1 MAEVTDQTSVMRQES
16 RPARRRGL
24 LLLVLAAITLGFI
37 YWVLGMGMWTKQS
50 EDFFKS
56 DKPYGAGDFRIKG
69 NEVISVKV
77 NEPEIKFKPLSAVE
91 LQNPNVKAQ
100 VTEPWM
106 GSVGELLNRSVARV
120 LRGAT
125 TGSLTETLRE
135 PAQHTAWWVSDNG
148 QEHILGTGWIDYR
161 LSQAHP
167 KAPTVGVYKMFA
179 SSDGGRTWTRRPWAE
194 NKYIGTVRF
203 LDMRRGYVLG
213 RGASIWRTVDGGEQ
227 WQRLATPTEQM
238 SSAEVIREFDVS
250 AMASDGTLWLAGF
263 TARGTT
269 AGQST
274 IFALPWI
281 EKPELMGSEAQPKS
295 QFQIPGQSVV
305 DMQVRGDKVWVLTRT
320 GAPPVLGLDSEATPH
335 NEVHLWS
342 SGRLRKIKQFP
353 DEVQAGALYVLDS
366 GTLVIDAI
374 SGDGGQQEDTLY
386 LSRDQGETWAV
397 EQEGTGAQGVYM
409 DGGTGERWRVLGYSL
424 YRRTVR

>member
-1 MAEVTDQTSVMRQES
+1 
-16 RPARRRGL
+16 
-24 LLLVLAAITLGFI
+24 
-37 YWVLGMGMWTKQS
+37 
-50 EDFFKS
+50 
-56 DKPYGAGDFRIKG
+56 
-69 NEVISVKV
+69 
-77 NEPEIKFKPLSAVE
+77 
-91 LQNPNVKAQ
+91 
-100 VTEPWM
+100 
-106 GSVGELLNRSVARV
+106 
-120 LRGAT
+120 
-125 TGSLTETLRE
+125 
-135 PAQHTAWWVSDNG
+135 
-148 QEHILGTGWIDYR
+148 
-161 LSQAHP
+161 
-167 KAPTVGVYKMFA
+167 
-179 SSDGGRTWTRRPWAE
+179 
-194 NKYIGTVRF
+194 
-203 LDMRRGYVLG
+203 
-213 RGASIWRTVDGGEQ
+213 
-227 WQRLATPTEQM
+227 
-238 SSAEVIREFDVS
+238 
-250 AMASDGTLWLAGF
+250 
-263 TARGTT
+263 
-269 AGQST
+269 
-274 IFALPWI
+274 
-281 EKPELMGSEAQPKS
+281 MGSEAQPKS

>member
-1 MAEVTDQTSVMRQES
+1 MAEVTDQTSATRQES
-16 RPARRRGL
+16 RPAMRRGL

-37 YWVLGMGMWTKQS
+37 YWALDMGMWTKQS

-77 NEPEIKFKPLSAVE
+77 NEPEIKFKPLSAAE

-125 TGSLTETLRE
+125 TGPLTETLRE

-148 QEHILGTGWIDYR
+148 QEHILGTGWIDYK

-167 KAPTVGVYKMFA
+167 KAPAVGVYKMFA

-203 LDMRRGYVLG
+203 LDMR
-213 RGASIWRTVDGGEQ
+213 
-227 WQRLATPTEQM
+227 
-238 SSAEVIREFDVS
+238 
-250 AMASDGTLWLAGF
+250 
-263 TARGTT
+263 
-269 AGQST
+269 
-274 IFALPWI
+274 
-281 EKPELMGSEAQPKS
+281 
-295 QFQIPGQSVV
+295 
-305 DMQVRGDKVWVLTRT
+305 
-320 GAPPVLGLDSEATPH
+320 
-335 NEVHLWS
+335 
-342 SGRLRKIKQFP
+342 
-353 DEVQAGALYVLDS
+353 
-366 GTLVIDAI
+366 
-374 SGDGGQQEDTLY
+374 
-386 LSRDQGETWAV
+386 
-397 EQEGTGAQGVYM
+397 
-409 DGGTGERWRVLGYSL
+409 
-424 YRRTVR
+424 